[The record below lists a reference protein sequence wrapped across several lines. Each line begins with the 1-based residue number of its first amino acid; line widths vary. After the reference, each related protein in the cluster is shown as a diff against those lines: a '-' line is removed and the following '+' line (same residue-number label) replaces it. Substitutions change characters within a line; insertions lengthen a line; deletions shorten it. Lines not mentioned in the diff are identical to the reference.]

1 MADPGPHTTYLPLQ
15 CVTVQVTDTVKHQVY
30 NQMRSFLSGF
40 EHKHSCN
47 PTLNHWQ
54 SDSSVTRHRR
64 VWKVLK
70 KVKLFYWSSS
80 FFSLCSL
87 SRASGCCSISTVSSC
102 GGGCRYPPP
111 ERPSRS
117 WWILR
122 DSLWCR
128 LCLSPMQ
135 GIASVKQR
143 LSSSPT
149 SWECRQVLQE
159 YQSTVFFR
167 D

>member
-64 VWKVLK
+64 VWNVLK
-70 KVKLFYWSSS
+70 KVKLFYWSSFS
-80 FFSLCSL
+80 FFFSLQPQPSFGLLFDIDGVLVRGRLPIPAARKAFEKLVDSQGQFVVPVVFVTNAGNCLRQTKAEQL
-87 SRASGCCSISTVSSC
+87 SYILGVPAS
-102 GGGCRYPPP
+102 PP
-111 ERPSRS
+111 R
-117 WWILR
+117 
-122 DSLWCR
+122 
-128 LCLSPMQ
+128 
-135 GIASVKQR
+135 
-143 LSSSPT
+143 
-149 SWECRQVLQE
+149 
-159 YQSTVFFR
+159 VFFR

>member
-64 VWKVLK
+64 VWNVLK
-70 KVKLFYWSSS
+70 KVKLFYWSLFS
-80 FFSLCSL
+80 FFFFSAASAEL
-87 SRASGCCSISTVSSC
+87 RAAVRYRRRPRAGEAADTRRQKGLREVGGFSGTVRGAGCVCHQCRELPPSNKGWAALLHPGSAGKSSK
-102 GGGCRYPPP
+102 
-111 ERPSRS
+111 SF
-117 WWILR
+117 L
-122 DSLWCR
+122 
-128 LCLSPMQ
+128 
-135 GIASVKQR
+135 
-143 LSSSPT
+143 
-149 SWECRQVLQE
+149 
-159 YQSTVFFR
+159 
-167 D
+167 